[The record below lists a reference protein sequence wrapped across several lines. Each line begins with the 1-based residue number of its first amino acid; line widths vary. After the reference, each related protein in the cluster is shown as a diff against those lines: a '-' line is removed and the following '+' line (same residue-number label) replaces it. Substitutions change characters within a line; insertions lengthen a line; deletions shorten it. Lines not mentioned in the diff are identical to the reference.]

1 MLTFALM
8 FVFAYAVLVGVL
20 YFLQRSLLYHP
31 DTSQPDMKAA
41 GVADM
46 QAVQATTSDGLE
58 LLSWYRAADADM
70 PTVVLFQGNAGNIEL
85 RGSKARPFMDAGY
98 GMMLVGYRGFG
109 GNPGSPSEQGLYED
123 ARAALRYLGENG
135 VSAER
140 VVLYGESLGTGVAV
154 RIAAEQAGENAPVAA
169 VVLEA
174 PFSSIV
180 DAAAFYYPYVP
191 VSMMLK
197 DRFNSIDAIAD
208 IGAPVLFVHGE
219 EDEVTPIRFG
229 KRLFDAAEEPKQAFW
244 VRDAGH
250 NDLAEFGLHDRVTD
264 FLNGLN
270 PPKP

>member
-1 MLTFALM
+1 
-8 FVFAYAVLVGVL
+8 
-20 YFLQRSLLYHP
+20 
-31 DTSQPDMKAA
+31 
-41 GVADM
+41 
-46 QAVQATTSDGLE
+46 